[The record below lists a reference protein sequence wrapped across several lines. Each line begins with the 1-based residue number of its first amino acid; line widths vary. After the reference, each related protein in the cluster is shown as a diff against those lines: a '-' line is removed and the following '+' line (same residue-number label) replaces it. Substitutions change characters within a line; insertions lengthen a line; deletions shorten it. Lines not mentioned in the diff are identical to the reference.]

1 MEKDKKKLLKKILVY
16 LFYMAIVVFIV
27 RYIAGLDFSVL
38 KQVKTNGW
46 LLLLSTVI
54 RTCSLLMLPLS
65 WKALLD
71 NFTGERLR
79 ADSLYK
85 IYAKSWLG
93 RYIPGKVAWVGGKI
107 YLAAQEGIDTGVA
120 VITSFLDSVLQV
132 FSCMLVGTVFFL
144 FTDTTK
150 VSARTVYAL
159 YALTAAVIF
168 CLLPPVFNRLVGI
181 AYRIIKHKSLEERY
195 YMNGR
200 ALGKGIGIVTLS
212 KLVSGIGTSVMILA
226 LYPALSFGQF
236 VFSIGV
242 FSVSTAI
249 GMAALFAPAGMGVKE
264 SIQLLLLGIVA
275 PREIC
280 ALVVALV
287 SIQSVVIDLAF
298 YVISK
303 LLFRFEK

>member
-1 MEKDKKKLLKKILVY
+1 M
-16 LFYMAIVVFIV
+16 
-27 RYIAGLDFSVL
+27 
-38 KQVKTNGW
+38 NGW
-46 LLLLSTVI
+46 
-54 RTCSLLMLPLS
+54 
-65 WKALLD
+65 
-71 NFTGERLR
+71 
-79 ADSLYK
+79 
-85 IYAKSWLG
+85 
-93 RYIPGKVAWVGGKI
+93 
-107 YLAAQEGIDTGVA
+107 
-120 VITSFLDSVLQV
+120 
-132 FSCMLVGTVFFL
+132 
-144 FTDTTK
+144 
-150 VSARTVYAL
+150 
-159 YALTAAVIF
+159 
-168 CLLPPVFNRLVGI
+168 
-181 AYRIIKHKSLEERY
+181 
-195 YMNGR
+195 

-236 VFSIGV
+236 LFSIGV

-303 LLFRFEK
+303 LLFRFDK

>member
-27 RYIAGLDFSVL
+27 RYVAGLDFSVL

-107 YLAAQEGIDTGVA
+107 YLAAQEGIDTGA
-120 VITSFLDSVLQV
+120 VSYTHL
-132 FSCMLVGTVFFL
+132 
-144 FTDTTK
+144 
-150 VSARTVYAL
+150 
-159 YALTAAVIF
+159 
-168 CLLPPVFNRLVGI
+168 
-181 AYRIIKHKSLEERY
+181 
-195 YMNGR
+195 
-200 ALGKGIGIVTLS
+200 
-212 KLVSGIGTSVMILA
+212 
-226 LYPALSFGQF
+226 
-236 VFSIGV
+236 
-242 FSVSTAI
+242 
-249 GMAALFAPAGMGVKE
+249 
-264 SIQLLLLGIVA
+264 
-275 PREIC
+275 IC
-280 ALVVALV
+280 P
-287 SIQSVVIDLAF
+287 
-298 YVISK
+298 K
-303 LLFRFEK
+303 